1 MGIENMHL
9 HLTEEAAQLL
19 NRYCTKRTR
28 GAFISE
34 LVVAYARQ
42 DDLQAYV
49 DSLLKQA
56 DDVSRKAAE
65 AAKVLKAAQ
74 KQLR

>member
-19 NRYCTKRTR
+19 NRSCTKRTR